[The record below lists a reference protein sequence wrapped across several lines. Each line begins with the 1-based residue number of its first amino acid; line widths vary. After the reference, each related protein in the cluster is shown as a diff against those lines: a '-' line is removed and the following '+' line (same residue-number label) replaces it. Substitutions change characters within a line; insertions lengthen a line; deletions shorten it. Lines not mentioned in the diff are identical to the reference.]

1 MVGSRNP
8 QRIVALH
15 SLVTDQDILQGI
27 VQCVSHVQ
35 LSCDIGRRHDNRER
49 FFTPIH
55 LCMEILFLQ
64 PLSVNTILH
73 CFGIVG
79 LCQLFHSVPPSF
91 FFRFLNQSKKISAL
105 SYPER
110 ALVRGTTLLYEA
122 TLPLHISHP
131 LTLVG
136 REWLIKP
143 PFTIPAPKLPSA
155 GDPSTTA
162 SQPMSCPL
170 F

>member
-35 LSCDIGRRHDNRER
+35 LSCDIGRRHNNRER

-55 LCMEILFLQ
+55 FCMEILFLQ

-73 CFGIVG
+73 RLWIIG
-79 LCQLFHSVPPSF
+79 LCQLFHSVPP
-91 FFRFLNQSKKISAL
+91 LISCEKNKRPL
-105 SYPER
+105 MLER

-136 REWLIKP
+136 REWLIRP

>member
-27 VQCVSHVQ
+27 VQRVSHVQ
-35 LSCDIGRRHDNRER
+35 LSCNIGRRHDNRER

-91 FFRFLNQSKKISAL
+91 FFRFFNQSKKISAL

-110 ALVRGTTLLYEA
+110 ALVRGTTLLMKRKSASY
-122 TLPLHISHP
+122 LS
-131 LTLVG
+131 
-136 REWLIKP
+136 
-143 PFTIPAPKLPSA
+143 PFNA
-155 GDPSTTA
+155 GQA
-162 SQPMSCPL
+162 
-170 F
+170 